1 MLPDGVYTITLSA
14 TDNEG
19 NVGSC
24 SFELTVESVLGAAS
38 NQLNAGVEI
47 YPNPARKVVNIGNS
61 INVQLERAL
70 IYDINGRLI
79 QTVDLGN
86 MDREASVNVASLSS
100 GVYLVQLEAQGATA
114 IKRLIKE

>member
-1 MLPDGVYTITLSA
+1 MGSIPTQGTKPLRVFWGVFCFLE
-14 TDNEG
+14 N
-19 NVGSC
+19 NLVPGS
-24 SFELTVESVLGAAS
+24 
-38 NQLNAGVEI
+38 
-47 YPNPARKVVNIGNS
+47 
-61 INVQLERAL
+61 NVQLERAL